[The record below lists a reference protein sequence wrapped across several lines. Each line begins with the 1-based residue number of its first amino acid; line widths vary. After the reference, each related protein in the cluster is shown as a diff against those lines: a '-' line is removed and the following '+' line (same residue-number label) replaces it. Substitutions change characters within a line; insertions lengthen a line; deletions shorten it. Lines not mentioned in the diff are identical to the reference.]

1 MVMGDYV
8 DIINELKDL
17 VLKHLKTEDEK
28 KAFREEFEDS
38 FKMKEVQQFQGRRKI
53 MVIL

>member
-17 VLKHLKTEDEK
+17 VLKHLI
-28 KAFREEFEDS
+28 REEFEDS